1 MNIFTKRTFAIDI
14 FNFYVRFY
22 MCSKFYR
29 HNDRGSAFRYSVNK
43 ISTCFVLRYTHIKNF
58 LWRELKC
65 FREQTVEEYR
75 EKEGEDEG

>member
-22 MCSKFYR
+22 MCFKFYR
-29 HNDRGSAFRYSVNK
+29 HNDRYSVFRYIVNK
-43 ISTCFVLRYTHIKNF
+43 ISTCFVLRYTRIENF

-65 FREQTVEEYR
+65 FREPL
-75 EKEGEDEG
+75 